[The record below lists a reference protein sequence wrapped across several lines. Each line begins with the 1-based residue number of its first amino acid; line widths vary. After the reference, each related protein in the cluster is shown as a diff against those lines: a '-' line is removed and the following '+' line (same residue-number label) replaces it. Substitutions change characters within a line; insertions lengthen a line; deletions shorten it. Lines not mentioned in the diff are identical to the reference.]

1 MPGLVPGIHVFPAH
15 SASKTWMA
23 GTSPAMT
30 STWGVGM
37 TKFALALLAA
47 TVFAG
52 AASAQTSSDKS
63 VVRLDPALDA
73 LVSPDAKLELVRG
86 DFGFTEGTTWVSQGS
101 SGYLLFSDIPANVV
115 YKMSPDG
122 KQLSVYLER
131 ASSDTEMHPWRWGFV
146 QNNGKDKNDPK
157 YEEYPLIG
165 SNGLALDKQGRL
177 VIATWAGRSIVRVEK
192 NGKRTVLADSYEGK
206 RFSGTNDIVVKR
218 DGAIYF
224 TDMYGGLRLREKDP
238 HKELDFNAVY
248 MWKDRKLTLV
258 VKDVPNT
265 NGLAFSPDEKILYVN
280 GSFDRYVKA
289 YDVKPDD
296 TLTNGRM
303 LIDMHDDPARGIT
316 DGLRVDLKGNL
327 WETGPGGVW
336 IITPDGKHI
345 GTIKTP
351 ELAANVE
358 FGDRDHKTLYI
369 AARTGIYKIRLNV
382 AGIPAGN

>member
-1 MPGLVPGIHVFPAH
+1 
-15 SASKTWMA
+15 
-23 GTSPAMT
+23 MT
-30 STWGVGM
+30 RSFFV
-37 TKFALALLAA
+37 LSLLAA
-47 TVFAG
+47 TLSVAN
-52 AASAQTSSDKS
+52 AQAQSDTS

-73 LVSPDAKLELVRG
+73 LVSPDAKLALVRG
-86 DFGFTEGTTWVSQGS
+86 DFGFTEGTTWVSEGS
-101 SGYLLFSDIPANVV
+101 SGYLLFSDIPANVI

-122 KQLSVYLER
+122 KSLSVYLER
-131 ASSDTEMHPWRWGFV
+131 ASSDSELHPWRWGFI
-146 QNNGKDKNDPK
+146 QNNGKDKSDPK

-165 SNGLALDKQGRL
+165 ANGLALDKQGRL
-177 VIATWAGRSIVRVEK
+177 VIATWAGRSLVRVEP

-206 RFSGTNDIVVKR
+206 RFGGPNDLTVKK

-224 TDMYGGLRLREKDP
+224 TDTYGGLRLREKDP
-238 HKELDFNAVY
+238 HKQLDFNAVF
-248 MWKDRKLTLV
+248 MWKDGKLTLV

-289 YDVKPDD
+289 YDVNPDD
-296 TLTNGRM
+296 TVGNGRM
-303 LIDMHDDPARGIT
+303 LIDMHDDPVKGIT
-316 DGLRVDLKGNL
+316 DGVRVDVKGNL

-336 IITPDGKHI
+336 IITPEGKHI

-358 FGDRDHKTLYI
+358 FGDPDHKTLYI
-369 AARTGIYKIRLNV
+369 AARTSIYKIRLNV

>member
-1 MPGLVPGIHVFPAH
+1 MDGRDKPGHDEVMGDSMSKFVF
-15 SASKTWMA
+15 
-23 GTSPAMT
+23 
-30 STWGVGM
+30 
-37 TKFALALLAA
+37 ALLAA
-47 TVFAG
+47 SVIATS
-52 AASAQTSSDKS
+52 ASAQTSSDTS

-86 DFGFTEGTTWVSQGS
+86 DFGFTEGTTWVSEGN
-101 SGYLLFSDIPANVV
+101 SGYLLFSDIPANVI

-122 KQLSVYLER
+122 KDLSVYLER
-131 ASSDTEMHPWRWGFV
+131 ASSDTELHPWRWGFV
-146 QNNGKDKNDPK
+146 QNNGKDKSDPK

-165 SNGLALDKQGRL
+165 ANGLALDKQGRL

-192 NGKRTVLADSYEGK
+192 DGKRTVLADSYEGK
-206 RFSGTNDIVVKR
+206 RFGGTNDLTVKK

-224 TDMYGGLRLREKDP
+224 TDTYGGLRLREKDP
-238 HKELDFNAVY
+238 RKELDFNAVY
-248 MWKDRKLTLV
+248 MWKDGKLTLV

-289 YDVKPDD
+289 YDVNPDG
-296 TLTNGRM
+296 TVGNGRM
-303 LIDMHDDPARGIT
+303 LIDMHDDPVRGIT
-316 DGLRVDLKGNL
+316 DGVRVDEKGNL

-336 IITPDGKHI
+336 IITPEGKHI

-351 ELAANVE
+351 ELSANVE
-358 FGDRDHKTLYI
+358 FGDHDHKTLYI

>member
-1 MPGLVPGIHVFPAH
+1 MKSVSLSV
-15 SASKTWMA
+15 
-23 GTSPAMT
+23 
-30 STWGVGM
+30 
-37 TKFALALLAA
+37 ALLAA
-47 TVFAG
+47 
-52 AASAQTSSDKS
+52 AAATATAQSSHIS

-73 LVSPDAKLELVRG
+73 LVSPDATLELVRG
-86 DFGFTEGTTWVSQGS
+86 DFGFTEGTTWLSEGS
-101 SGYLLFSDIPANVV
+101 SGYLLFSDIPANVI

-122 KQLSVYLER
+122 KDLSVYVER
-131 ASSDTEMHPWRWGFV
+131 SANSGMHPWRWGFI
-146 QNNGKDKNDPK
+146 QNNGKDKSDPK
-157 YEEYPLIG
+157 YEEYPMIG
-165 SNGLALDKQGRL
+165 SNGLALDRQGRL
-177 VIATWAGRSIVRVEK
+177 VIATWAGRSIVRMEK
-192 NGKRTVLADSYEGK
+192 DGKRTVLADSYEGK
-206 RFSGTNDIVVKR
+206 HFGGPNDIVVKN

-224 TDMYGGLRLREKDP
+224 TDTYGGLRLREKDP
-238 HKELDFNAVY
+238 RKELDFNAVF
-248 MWKDRKLTLV
+248 MWNDGKLTLV

-296 TLTNGRM
+296 TVGNGRM

-316 DGLRVDLKGNL
+316 DGLRVDVKGNL